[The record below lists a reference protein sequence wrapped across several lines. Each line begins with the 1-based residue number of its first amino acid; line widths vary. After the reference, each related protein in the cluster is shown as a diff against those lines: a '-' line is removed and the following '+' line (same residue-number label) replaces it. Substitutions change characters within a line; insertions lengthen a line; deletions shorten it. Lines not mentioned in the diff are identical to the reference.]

1 MGNRPVLGN
10 LSPLI
15 PAGDDVD
22 ATIAFYERQLGFTTI
37 HKEGDPTE
45 MAIVKRDAVE
55 IFLFKNDDRYVAEQ
69 TAFRIHVQYVKA
81 LYDEYQPQGV
91 IHPNGKLDTKPW
103 GTREF
108 GVLDPTGVCITF
120 YESAPQ

>member
-1 MGNRPVLGN
+1 MSDRPVLGN

-55 IFLFKNDDRYVAEQ
+55 IFLFKNDDRHVAEQ
-69 TAFRIHVQYVKA
+69 TAFRIHAEHIEA
-81 LYDEYQPQGV
+81 LYEEYQAKDV
-91 IHPNGKLDTKPW
+91 IHPNGRLDEKLW
-103 GTREF
+103 GTQEF

-120 YESAPQ
+120 YEPLAQ

>member
-1 MGNRPVLGN
+1 MSDRPVLGN

-22 ATIAFYERQLGFTTI
+22 ATITFYERQFGFTTV

-55 IFLFKNDDRYVAEQ
+55 IFLFKNDDRHVSEQ
-69 TAFRIHVQYVKA
+69 TAFRIHVEHIEA
-81 LYDEYQPQGV
+81 LYEEYQAKDV
-91 IHPNGKLDTKPW
+91 IHQNGRLDEKPW
-103 GTREF
+103 ATKEF

-120 YESAPQ
+120 YEPVAQ

>member
-1 MGNRPVLGN
+1 MSDRPVLGN

-37 HKEGDPTE
+37 HQEGNPTE

-55 IFLFKNDDRYVAEQ
+55 IFLFKNDDRHVAEQ
-69 TAFRIHVQYVKA
+69 TAFRIHVQHIEV
-81 LYDEYQPQGV
+81 LYEEYQAQDV
-91 IHPNGKLDTKPW
+91 LHPNGKLETKPW
-103 GTREF
+103 GTKEF

-120 YESAPQ
+120 YEPTTL